1 MPLYR
6 DDPDPK
12 YYANEIVWE
21 PLDRWLFAAMQGWS
35 VMRLHPG
42 LGREGQFLGTGHDAA
57 AVGLHRNS
65 AGTLLASFG
74 TDNTSYLW
82 NPRYPLSV
90 LTLPRLVI
98 LRFASEGNRFAIWS
112 PVQGLATF
120 EAVPSREARN
130 LVGHPPHTMQLRSC
144 YRHRT
149 RPLVAAASHVH
160 VAVFDL
166 DVDEDRVDVELNGCA
181 GAILS
186 DDGETLMTVSYDGV
200 QAWPIERLTNSPARR
215 WQLGEPRLVAA
226 LGTNFLPQMTGGI
239 AGGAQFTAAGSSRT
253 VVVDLRNATIVRE
266 LPAPGHSS
274 FPAVA
279 GDGSWWVQSQLAP
292 ESTWLATAADATPP
306 RKLTAKGGRVA
317 LSPDE
322 TLLAVAGTTRIECFD
337 TRSWRLLWSVPVEL
351 TSKASG
357 PCSFSS
363 SGQWLAVSV
372 SSHDVVLLHALTGR
386 SLARFK
392 TPSPPLVFSVSFNQ
406 DDTQLVTSTMQGLFV
421 WDLNLVR
428 HELARLGLDWK
439 DENPGGSFAP
449 RR

>member
-1 MPLYR
+1 
-6 DDPDPK
+6 
-12 YYANEIVWE
+12 
-21 PLDRWLFAAMQGWS
+21 
-35 VMRLHPG
+35 
-42 LGREGQFLGTGHDAA
+42 
-57 AVGLHRNS
+57 
-65 AGTLLASFG
+65 
-74 TDNTSYLW
+74 
-82 NPRYPLSV
+82 
-90 LTLPRLVI
+90 
-98 LRFASEGNRFAIWS
+98 
-112 PVQGLATF
+112 
-120 EAVPSREARN
+120 
-130 LVGHPPHTMQLRSC
+130 MQLRSC

-372 SSHDVVLLHALTGR
+372 SSHDVVLLQALTGR